1 MRAMAA
7 TTAFL
12 GLASALSSI
21 SAVAADNFGKLSGS
35 QIRSRLP
42 GMEMTDGTHWA
53 DQFAGDG
60 TVASYSMGKKSTAKW
75 YVQKDELCID
85 RTKEDSG
92 CYQVWLSGKK
102 IELRRV
108 GSTLPLEG
116 ILQKQ
121 TVRR

>member
-1 MRAMAA
+1 MRVMAA
-7 TTAFL
+7 SMVLL
-12 GLASALSSI
+12 GLAATFASLSA
-21 SAVAADNFGKLSGS
+21 AAADNFKKLSGT

-75 YVQKDELCID
+75 HVQKDELCID
-85 RTKEDSG
+85 RSKEDSG

-116 ILQKQ
+116 VLQKQ